1 MAELNGINGKQ
12 LTSAEKSLKGLET
25 QIELAKKAYDAQM
38 AAFDNQLA
46 FAQSQLDALNG
57 VDNSVQSVAV
67 AVQQMNVAV
76 VAALAGQA
84 AGAGKQNTTDNN
96 VKLLESVYK
105 AVLGRGLDGNGL
117 ATWTAALAN
126 GSVTYENL
134 AQTIATGGRLNGETI
149 MPGYA
154 TGGLISGPGTG
165 TSDSIFARLS
175 NGEYVMSADAVRMFG
190 TGLLDQMNAGL
201 LPAFA
206 NGGAIGETGP
216 QLQVTSPSRI
226 YTANQV
232 GSMSGGNSN
241 AALVVEI
248 RALGAR
254 LDMIQ
259 AETKAGALNGGKI
272 VKLLDRV
279 TDGGN
284 AMLTKELA

>member
-1 MAELNGINGKQ
+1 M
-12 LTSAEKSLKGLET
+12 
-25 QIELAKKAYDAQM
+25 
-38 AAFDNQLA
+38 
-46 FAQSQLDALNG
+46 
-57 VDNSVQSVAV
+57 
-67 AVQQMNVAV
+67 QQMNAAV

-84 AGAGKQNTTDNN
+84 AGAAKQNTTDNN
-96 VKLLESVYK
+96 VALLESVYR

-126 GSVTYENL
+126 GTVTYENL
-134 AQTIATGGRLNGETI
+134 IQTIATGGRLNGETI

-190 TGLLDQMNAGL
+190 TGLLDQMNAGQ

-216 QLQVTSPSRI
+216 QLAVTAPSRI
-226 YTANQV
+226 YNANQA
-232 GSMSGGNSN
+232 GSMSGDGSNN
-241 AALVVEI
+241 AAVVVELRALRAELESI
-248 RALGAR
+248 RANT
-254 LDMIQ
+254 Q
-259 AETKAGALNGGKI
+259 AGALNGGKLVRI
-272 VKLLDRV
+272 VDRV